1 MSTENSAQ
9 VDKAPP
15 NQTLKRNSWKHLQ
28 RKQSGIRNLSQ
39 NNSRIII
46 KKKTNVKHKIKF
58 KILHKEKKI
67 VVAFLVK
74 RIH

>member
-15 NQTLKRNSWKHLQ
+15 NQTLKRNFRKHLL

-39 NNSRIII
+39 SNSRIII
-46 KKKTNVKHKIKF
+46 EKNTNVKHKIKF

-67 VVAFLVK
+67 CGSPF
-74 RIH
+74 